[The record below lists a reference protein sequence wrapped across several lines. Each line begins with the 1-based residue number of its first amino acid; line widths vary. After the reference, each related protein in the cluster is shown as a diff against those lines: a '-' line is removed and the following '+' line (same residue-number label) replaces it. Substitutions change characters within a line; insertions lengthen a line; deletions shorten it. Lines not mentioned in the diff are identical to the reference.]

1 MPFYDYGCEEC
12 GSEFETSHSI
22 HEKPKVQC
30 PKCSS
35 TKTRKL
41 VSACGIVVH
50 STGAKRRV
58 LDHLSR
64 ESDAKQDLL
73 ENYGVENV
81 RPTGGASFDSV
92 YNDIKGRGT
101 FVRDEMQKKRE
112 VNERKSRAKRREWA
126 KAANKRTPERI
137 RTKREKKAQEEQKKR
152 AVRLST

>member
-1 MPFYDYGCEEC
+1 M
-12 GSEFETSHSI
+12 
-22 HEKPKVQC
+22 
-30 PKCSS
+30 
-35 TKTRKL
+35 
-41 VSACGIVVH
+41 
-50 STGAKRRV
+50 
-58 LDHLSR
+58 
-64 ESDAKQDLL
+64 
-73 ENYGVENV
+73 
-81 RPTGGASFDSV
+81 